1 MGLHT
6 GLSTP
11 VDGDYFGPP
20 VNRAARVMSAA
31 NGGQIVCSAATV
43 ALCRDVTFRDAGYQ
57 RLAGVGDEQLFVV
70 TGVGSS
76 EDRPLRTTT
85 ITPTNIVRSTSRFV
99 GRDDEVRRLAETL
112 GPRRLVTL
120 LGPGGVGKTRLA
132 TETALDVA
140 ALFPDGVWPPASRT
154 LATAGTGRVTFNW
167 SSARKPNRWQ
177 AAAWLCGWARAAPGS
192 CRISASR
199 PGGHR

>member
-1 MGLHT
+1 MVALEGEAWPTAEPLRVRMGLHT

-11 VDGDYFGPP
+11 VDSDYFGPP

-31 NGGQIVCSAATV
+31 NGGQVVCSAATV

-85 ITPTNIVRSTSRFV
+85 IAPTNIVRSTSRFV

-120 LGPGGVGKTRLA
+120 LGPAVAEQRPLSRSVPLA
-132 TETALDVA
+132 
-140 ALFPDGVWPPASRT
+140 DGHTIVCWWRRPTVEERR
-154 LATAGTGRVTFNW
+154 GR
-167 SSARKPNRWQ
+167 
-177 AAAWLCGWARAAPGS
+177 
-192 CRISASR
+192 
-199 PGGHR
+199 